1 MSTQTAVA
9 ADQIDYVDLYTRWE
23 HNNWSAMDL
32 DFAQDRVDW
41 QERFDDFMRQA
52 ALWNYSLFFY
62 GEDAV
67 ADNLSPYI
75 DAAPLEE
82 QKYFLTT
89 QQVDEA
95 RHAVFFDRF
104 FREVIGVEARS
115 VSESLSATLPQLTW
129 GFRKVFE
136 MLEEVTAELR
146 KDRSKP
152 MLARAVTLYHLIVEA
167 TLAQT
172 GQHFIT
178 SYTERMDV
186 LPGFRAGMVN
196 VEKDEQ
202 RHIAFGV
209 KLLRDLSGQ
218 DDEVRPAVREL
229 LRDVLPYSLGVFRPP
244 GDDERY
250 VTVFGKTLEEIF
262 ITAERQ
268 LESRLQ
274 AAGFELWGKE
284 GVMPF
289 LDEDVPHEER
299 AKRGIAM
306 LRAGFMSEGE
316 EPLRPT
322 DEALAYFFDIVSTA
336 VRPDHGLAQP
346 TTLQWVFTDAKPWH
360 IVIDNGSTQ
369 ARQGTA
375 SEPDVTFQTSLE
387 DWIAITGGR
396 LNPLRA
402 VLTRRLRTRGD
413 LRTIARLPRIFER

>member
-1 MSTQTAVA
+1 MNTQAAVA

-32 DFAQDRVDW
+32 DFSQDRVDW
-41 QERFDDFMRQA
+41 QEKFDDHMRKA

-67 ADNLSPYI
+67 ADNLSPFI

-89 QQVDEA
+89 QQVDES

-115 VSESLSATLPQLTW
+115 VSESLSSTLPQLTW

-136 MLEEVTAELR
+136 LLDQVTADLR

-178 SYTERMDV
+178 EYTERMDV

-229 LRDVLPYSLGVFRPP
+229 LRDVLGYSLGVFRPP
-244 GDDERY
+244 GDDETY

-262 ITAERQ
+262 VTAEKQ

-274 AAGFELWGKE
+274 AAGFELWGPA

-289 LDEDVPHEER
+289 IDGTVSHEER
-299 AKRGIAM
+299 ARRGIAM

-316 EPLRPT
+316 EPLTPT
-322 DEALAYFFDIVSTA
+322 DDALAYFFDAMRFA

-360 IVIDNGSTQ
+360 IVIDNGSTE
-369 ARQGTA
+369 AREGRA
-375 SEPDVTFQTSLE
+375 SEPNVTFQTSLE
-387 DWIAITGGR
+387 DWIAVTGGR
-396 LNPLRA
+396 LNPLKA
-402 VLTRRLRTRGD
+402 VLTRRLRPRGD
-413 LRTIARLPRIFER
+413 LRTIAQLPRIFER